1 MTGTLINIATVLVGT
16 AIGSTVGARLSEG
29 LQQRVMSGL
38 GLITLVIGV
47 DLALAWGG
55 EGSTR
60 HTSLYVLGGILLG
73 GALGELI
80 GIERRL
86 EDFGQ
91 LVQRRLTSG
100 ESPSRVAEGFVDA
113 SLLFCVGSLVV
124 IGSIQDGLTG
134 DYSTLATKA
143 ILDGFASIALAAGLG
158 WGVGLSAL
166 SILLVQ
172 GTITLGAGLFDDLL
186 QGEALA
192 AMTSAGGIT
201 IIGIALKLL
210 ALKDVKVGNYLPAL
224 VIAPALVG
232 VAGLLGLR

>member
-47 DLALAWGG
+47 ELALAWSA
-55 EGSTR
+55 EGTTR
-60 HTSLYVLGGILLG
+60 HTPLYVLGGILLG
-73 GALGELI
+73 GALGELV

-86 EDFGQ
+86 EAFGQ
-91 LVQRRLTSG
+91 VIQRRLTSG
-100 ESPSRVAEGFVDA
+100 DGPSRVAEGFVDA

-224 VIAPALVG
+224 VIAPGLVG

>member
-1 MTGTLINIATVLVGT
+1 MTGTLINVSTVLVGT

-47 DLALAWGG
+47 ELALAWSG
-55 EGSTR
+55 EGTTR

-86 EDFGQ
+86 EGFGQ

-143 ILDGFASIALAAGLG
+143 VLDGFAAIALAATLG
-158 WGVGLSAL
+158 WGVALSAIT
-166 SILLVQ
+166 ILLVQ
-172 GTITLGAGLFDDLL
+172 GTLTLGAGLFDDLL

-192 AMTSAGGIT
+192 ALTSAGGVT

-210 ALKDVKVGNYLPAL
+210 DLKDVKVGNFLPAL
-224 VIAPALVG
+224 VVAPALVG
-232 VAGLLGLR
+232 LVSLVR

>member
-47 DLALAWGG
+47 ELALAWSG
-55 EGSTR
+55 EGATR
-60 HTSLYVLGGILLG
+60 HTPLYVLGGILLG

-91 LVQRRLTSG
+91 VIQRRLTSG
-100 ESPSRVAEGFVDA
+100 DSPSRVAEGFVDA

-186 QGEALA
+186 QGETLA

-201 IIGIALKLL
+201 IIGISLKLL

-232 VAGLLGLR
+232 LAGALGLR

>member
-47 DLALAWGG
+47 ELALAWSG
-55 EGSTR
+55 EGTTR
-60 HTSLYVLGGILLG
+60 HTPLYVLGGILLG
-73 GALGELI
+73 GALGEMI

-100 ESPSRVAEGFVDA
+100 DSPSRVAEGFVDA

-143 ILDGFASIALAAGLG
+143 ILDGFASIALAAALG

-166 SILLVQ
+166 SILVIQ
-172 GTITLGAGLFDDLL
+172 GTITLGAGVFDDLL

-192 AMTSAGGIT
+192 AMTSAGGVT

-210 ALKDVKVGNYLPAL
+210 AIKDVKVGNYLPAL

-232 VAGLLGLR
+232 LAGLLGVG

>member
-47 DLALAWGG
+47 ELALAWSG
-55 EGSTR
+55 EGTTR
-60 HTSLYVLGGILLG
+60 HTSLYVLGGVLLG

-91 LVQRRLTSG
+91 FVQRRLTSG

-143 ILDGFASIALAAGLG
+143 VLDGFASIALAAGLG

-166 SILLVQ
+166 SILVIQ
-172 GTITLGAGLFDDLL
+172 GTITLGAGVFDDLL

-192 AMTSAGGIT
+192 AMTSAGGVT

-210 ALKDVKVGNYLPAL
+210 AIKDVKVGNYLPAL

-232 VAGLLGLR
+232 LAGLLGVG